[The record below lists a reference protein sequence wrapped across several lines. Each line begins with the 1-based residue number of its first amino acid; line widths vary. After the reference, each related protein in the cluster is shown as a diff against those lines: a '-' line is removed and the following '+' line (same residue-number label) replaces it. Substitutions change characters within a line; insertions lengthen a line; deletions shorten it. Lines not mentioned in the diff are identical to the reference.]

1 MISQITVPGKL
12 EKLLNINQWLDNLA
26 EQGDLSKSSLFAM
39 KLCCE
44 ETFMNIV
51 MHSYQSEST
60 LIQDEDKVVNIA
72 IDKSTQD
79 IILLIED
86 NGAPFNPLEKEE
98 KKLANDLKDVQIGG
112 LGISLMKKFSK
123 SIQYEPKNAGNRLI
137 FQFQA

>member
-26 EQGDLSKSSLFAM
+26 DQGDLSKSSLFAM

-51 MHSYQSEST
+51 MHSYQPENT
-60 LIQDEDKVVNIA
+60 LIQDDYNVVNLA
-72 IDKSTQD
+72 VDKSTQD

-86 NGAPFNPLEKEE
+86 NGIPFNPLEKEE
-98 KKLANDLKDVQIGG
+98 KKLPNDLQDVMIGG

-123 SIQYEPKNAGNRLI
+123 SIKYEPKNAGNRLI
-137 FQFQA
+137 FEFQA

>member
-26 EQGDLSKSSLFAM
+26 DQGDLSKSSLFAM

-51 MHSYQSEST
+51 MHSYQPENT
-60 LIQDEDKVVNIA
+60 LIQDDYKVVNLA
-72 IDKSTQD
+72 VDKSTQD

-86 NGAPFNPLEKEE
+86 NGIPFNPLEKEE
-98 KKLANDLKDVQIGG
+98 KKLPNDLQDVMIGG

-123 SIQYEPKNAGNRLI
+123 SIKYEPKNAGNRLI
-137 FQFQA
+137 FEFQA

>member
-26 EQGDLSKSSLFAM
+26 DQGNLSKSSLFAM

-51 MHSYQSEST
+51 MHSYQSENT
-60 LIQDEDKVVNIA
+60 LIQDDEKIVNLA
-72 IDKSTQD
+72 VDKSTQD

-86 NGAPFNPLEKEE
+86 NGIPFNPLEKEE
-98 KKLANDLKDVQIGG
+98 KQLPNDLKDVTIGG
-112 LGISLMKKFSK
+112 LGITLMKKFSK
-123 SIQYEPKNAGNRLI
+123 SIKYEPKNAGNRLI
-137 FQFQA
+137 FEFQA

>member
-1 MISQITVPGKL
+1 MISQITVQGKL

-26 EQGDLSKSSLFAM
+26 DQGSLSKSSLFAM

-51 MHSYQSEST
+51 MHSYQHENT
-60 LIQDEDKVVNIA
+60 VVQEEDKVVNLA
-72 IDKSTQD
+72 VERSTED

-86 NGAPFNPLEKEE
+86 NGVPFNPLENEE
-98 KKLANDLKDVQIGG
+98 KIIPTDLNDVQIGG

-123 SIQYEPKNAGNRLI
+123 SIHYEPKNIGNRLI
-137 FQFQA
+137 FQFQQ